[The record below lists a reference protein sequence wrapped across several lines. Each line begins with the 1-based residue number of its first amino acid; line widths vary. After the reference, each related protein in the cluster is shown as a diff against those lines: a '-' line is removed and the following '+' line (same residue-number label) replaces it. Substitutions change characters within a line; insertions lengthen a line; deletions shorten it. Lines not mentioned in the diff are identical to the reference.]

1 MAGKLKRIYK
11 VIRTILVTAI
21 LLALVLPAAL
31 YIVLSLPSV
40 QRSIKGVAESEL
52 SRLLDVDVTIGDL
65 DYMPFNRLALK
76 DVEVVSRHSGDP
88 DTIALIHRLGAG
100 VNLYRLITHGDIVV
114 NYVELIGLDGRIN
127 KASPDAP
134 LNIQPII
141 TALSPKDPNKPPTLF
156 DLKIA
161 TVVIRRSKLSY
172 DILSAPMPE
181 PGRFS
186 PDRVALTD
194 LRADIALPRL
204 KNDDFTID
212 IMGLAATERSG
223 LHLKR
228 FRAQTHIT
236 DTRLTIVN
244 PLIELG
250 NSVVRPANMEIA
262 YSSLKNIGHDL
273 KTARWDFSLL
283 PGTKVVGADL
293 APLVPALSDLTTPV
307 DITAHIEG
315 PADAMKI
322 HSLDMQTPDRHV
334 NLTLAGEID
343 GLVSK
348 QINAVVRELNLN
360 CNAPRALEIAS
371 RFVAVSPKVS
381 EIINRT
387 GDVSVN
393 GSGFWRDQEAS
404 FGGKVAT
411 GLGQVDVD
419 ASMNNTGASRRV
431 EAKVTTPDLN
441 LGGLLADDNFGTVS
455 LDAAFSAAI
464 ASKGKIEQGSFEG
477 SVSRFDF
484 RGHSFTD
491 ITANLDFDG
500 RIVSGAVDVDD
511 PQMNISAEGQLA
523 LDTERPLVDLDMDI
537 DRIDL
542 NLLGV
547 NSQFADYRLSLK
559 AFARLEGKNLNS
571 ASGTLD
577 IGNLAFVDASG
588 VGVRIKEINIRTD
601 NASQPQYL
609 TIDSDVLNGRIDGTY
624 QFTDV
629 PVLARDMLSHVI
641 PSLIRPIDRDK
652 VSALPPADFSY
663 AFTIS
668 PDDNI
673 TRTFRLPVSVVRDI
687 EVRGSMN
694 TAQGELTAEI
704 DAPALIKGNMLMQ
717 NSVVNLQVSQQ
728 QHRADFFVGST
739 VAFKKDNI
747 SLSVGGAAFDDRI
760 DASLAWNY
768 NRAKRYD
775 GNLSLTSSFSRDAAH
790 RLNTRIDINP
800 CEFAVADTI
809 WNVRKSQIDI
819 CGDSIGIKGVRVDRD
834 GQFVAIDGVASPSA
848 DSKINIEL
856 SDINIDY
863 IFETLAIDN
872 VMFGGD
878 ATGVFTASQVLSRN
892 PKASTDGLSVKNLK
906 YNHSLMG
913 DAMIKSRWDNAAKAV
928 KLDADIS
935 QPNGCH
941 SYVDGRILPM
951 ADSLDF
957 HFKADKIQVGFMK
970 PFMAAFASEV
980 DGYASGEA
988 RLWGSFKYI
997 DMVGDIYAQDFKVK
1011 LDFTGT
1017 EYSCTDSVHLT
1028 PGYIAFDQ
1036 VELSDRYGNH
1046 AMLNGYLRHE
1056 FFKAPRFEFNVTD
1069 ADNLL
1074 VYDKPGTPEGE
1085 EIWYGRVFG
1094 YGSASVKG
1102 EPGKVDIG
1110 VNMRTADKSTFTFVL
1125 SDAEVADDYTFITF
1139 RDRGKVE
1146 SEVDVK
1152 VEEKSDPIAEFM
1164 ARQTHRQEDVSTVY
1178 TMDIAVDVT
1187 PQAEVILV
1195 MDPVGGDRIR
1205 AFGQGNLRL
1214 TYASDTEALRMYGDY
1229 ALDRGNYNFTL
1240 QDIIIKDFSISP
1252 GSRITFNGDP
1262 YSAQLDI
1269 RAEYIVQ
1276 ANLSDLDESF
1286 LEDKDLNRTNVP
1298 VHAVMLISGDMR
1310 QPDIKFD
1317 LAFPTLNSDIDRKV
1331 RSIISTDDMMS
1342 RQIVYLLTLSRFY
1355 TPDYMTATRGNE
1367 LVSMASS
1374 TLSSQLSSML
1384 GQISDNWSIAPSVR
1398 SDKGDFTDVEVDLA
1412 LSSSLLNNRLLLNGN
1427 FGYRDNALNSNS
1439 FIGDFDVE
1447 YLLNR
1452 TGTIRLKAYNRY
1464 NEQNYYLRSALTTQ
1478 GVGVAFRKDFD
1489 SFGDFFRF
1497 LRRKKNVS
1505 AEQENTN
1512 DTIPVAADK
1521 SETPVSTN

>member
-11 VIRTILVTAI
+11 VIRTVLVTVI

-31 YIVLSLPSV
+31 YVVLSLPSV
-40 QRSIKGVAESEL
+40 QRNIKGLAESEL

-65 DYMPFNRLALK
+65 DYMPFNRLALS
-76 DVEVVSRHSGDP
+76 DVAVVNRHGVSA
-88 DTIALIHRLGAG
+88 DTIARIHRLGAG
-100 VNLYRLITHGDIVV
+100 VNLYRFITRGDIIV

-127 KASPDAP
+127 KATPDSP

-141 TALSPKDPNKPPTLF
+141 TALSPKDPTKPPTLF

-172 DILSAPMPE
+172 DILSAPEAE

-186 PDRVALTD
+186 PDHVALSR

-212 IMGLAATERSG
+212 IMSLAATERSG

-228 FRAQTHIT
+228 LEARAHIT
-236 DTRLTIVN
+236 DTRLTVEH

-250 NSVVRPANMEIA
+250 SSVVRMADIDLS
-262 YSSLKNIGHDL
+262 YSSLKSIGSDL
-273 KTARWDFSLL
+273 KTARWDFRLL
-283 PGTKVVGADL
+283 PGTLLVGADL
-293 APLVPALSDLTTPV
+293 APVVPQLADLTTPLEV
-307 DITAHIEG
+307 SAHVEG
-315 PADAMKI
+315 TADAMDV
-322 HSLDMQTPDRHV
+322 HSLDIHTPDRRV
-334 NLTLAGEID
+334 DLSLTGRLD

-348 QINAVVRELNLN
+348 DISVEARQLAVK

-371 RFVAVSPKVS
+371 RFVNVSPRAS
-381 EIINRT
+381 AMIDRT
-387 GDVSVN
+387 GDVAIT
-393 GSGFWRDQEAS
+393 GSGHWRSDDAAFDGDISTAVGRIAIDAAMGQNA
-404 FGGKVAT
+404 GGRRVDAKVAT
-411 GLGQVDVD
+411 PDFDLG
-419 ASMNNTGASRRV
+419 T
-431 EAKVTTPDLN
+431 
-441 LGGLLADDNFGTVS
+441 LLADEKFGMVS
-455 LDAAFSAAI
+455 MDAAVSALLG
-464 ASKGKIEQGSFEG
+464 ASGKLAEGSFEG

-491 ITANLDFDG
+491 ITANLDYDG
-500 RIVSGAVDVDD
+500 RIASGAVEVAD
-511 PQMNISAEGQLA
+511 PQLTLAADGRLA
-523 LDTERPLVDLDMDI
+523 LDAERPLVDLDLTLDKVN
-537 DRIDL
+537 L
-542 NLLGV
+542 SLLGV
-547 NSQFADYRLSLK
+547 NVGMPDHRLSLK
-559 AFARLEGKNLNS
+559 AFARLEGNDINS
-571 ASGTLD
+571 AVGTID
-577 IGNLAFVDASG
+577 IGNISFVDATGSG
-588 VGVRIKEINIRTD
+588 IKLNEISVHTD
-601 NASQPQYL
+601 NASVPQYL
-609 TIDSDVLNGRIDGTY
+609 TLQSDLIEGRIDGTY
-624 QFTDV
+624 RFTDV
-629 PVLARDMLSHVI
+629 PLIAREMLAQVL
-641 PSLIRPIDRDK
+641 PSLVKPVDPDRAK
-652 VSALPPADFSY
+652 ALSPADFKYS
-663 AFTIS
+663 FTLR
-668 PDDNI
+668 PNENLAQAL
-673 TRTFRLPVSVVRDI
+673 RLPVNVVRDI
-687 EVRGSMN
+687 DIDGSLSSAEGIM
-694 TAQGELTAEI
+694 TANVS
-704 DAPALIKGNMLMQ
+704 APAIMKGNMLMR
-717 NSVVNLQVSQQ
+717 NSVVNLELSLPD
-728 QHRADFFVGST
+728 HRADFFVGST

-747 SLSVGGAAFDDRI
+747 SLSVEGAAFDDRV

-775 GNLSLTSSFSRDAAH
+775 GNLSLTSSFSRAPDN
-790 RLNTRIDINP
+790 RLNTRLEINP

-809 WNVRKSQIDI
+809 WNVRRAQVDI
-819 CGDSIGIKGVRVDRD
+819 SGDSIAVSGVRVDRD
-834 GQFVAIDGVASPSA
+834 GQFVAIDGVASPSP

-863 IFETLAIDN
+863 IFEALAIDN

-878 ATGVFTASQVLSRN
+878 ATGVFTASQVLSRD
-892 PKASTDGLSVKNLK
+892 PKASTDGLSVRNLK
-906 YNHSLMG
+906 YNYSLMG
-913 DAMIKSRWDNAAKAV
+913 DALIKSRWDNAAKAV
-928 KLDADIS
+928 TLDADIS

-957 HFKADKIQVGFMK
+957 HFKADKIRVGFMK

-997 DMVGDIYAQDFKVK
+997 DMVGDVYAQDFKVK

-1017 EYSCTDSVHLT
+1017 EYSCTDSVHLD
-1028 PGYIAFDQ
+1028 PGYIAFND

-1046 AMLNGYLRHE
+1046 AKLNGYLRHE

-1069 ADNLL
+1069 ARNLL
-1074 VYDKPGTPEGE
+1074 VYDKAGTPDGE
-1085 EIWYGRVFG
+1085 DIWYGRVFG
-1094 YGSASVKG
+1094 DGSASVKG
-1102 EPGKVDIG
+1102 EPGKVDIA

-1139 RDRGKVE
+1139 RDRDKVRT
-1146 SEVDVK
+1146 EVEVK
-1152 VEEKSDPIAEFM
+1152 AEADPDPIAEFF
-1164 ARQTHRQEDVSTVY
+1164 AKQLQQQQDQPSVY
-1178 TMDIAVDVT
+1178 SMDIAVDVT

-1205 AFGQGNLRL
+1205 AFGSGNLRL

-1374 TLSSQLSSML
+1374 TLSSQLSSVL
-1384 GQISDNWSIAPSVR
+1384 GQLSDNWSIAPSVR

-1464 NEQNYYLRSALTTQ
+1464 NDQNYYLRSALTTQ

-1489 SFGDFFRF
+1489 SFSDFFRF
-1497 LRRKKNVS
+1497 LRRKKDSRTDAATPPGATTS
-1505 AEQENTN
+1505 AAGA
-1512 DTIPVAADK
+1512 DTI
-1521 SETPVSTN
+1521 SR